1 MLNRPNRFYKGV
13 IKHLLQFESEVLY
26 LHLDLDG
33 IPSIGMG
40 FRLPNKERFCKLPL
54 IDRRSKQTA
63 TLQQKLDEYH
73 TISQQPQGHKASWYA
88 QHTKL
93 TLAPKISK
101 ALLTRRLKHFER
113 VLSTLLTKQSVTGI
127 PYKALPTPAKTA
139 LLEMAY
145 NIGCDALQANFSE
158 LLTAIVQQDWQA
170 AATACRR
177 HGISPSRNEATQALF
192 LQCGNYPRVKL
203 SWFELVTRRLKRL
216 LTI

>member
-33 IPSIGMG
+33 IPSIGVG

-54 IDRRSKQTA
+54 LDRRSKQMA

-73 TISQQPQGHKASWYA
+73 TISQLPQGHKASWYA

-101 ALLTRRLKHFER
+101 ALLTRRLKHFEGE
-113 VLSTLLTKQSVTGI
+113 LSALLAKQSVTSI

-145 NIGCDALQANFSE
+145 NLSCDTLQTNFSE
-158 LLTAIVQQDWQA
+158 LLTAIAQQDWQT

-177 HGISPSRNEATQALF
+177 HGISPSRNEVTQAL
-192 LQCGNYPRVKL
+192 LLKCASCPRVKL
-203 SWFELVTRRLKRL
+203 SWFELLLRQLKRL
-216 LTI
+216 FSF